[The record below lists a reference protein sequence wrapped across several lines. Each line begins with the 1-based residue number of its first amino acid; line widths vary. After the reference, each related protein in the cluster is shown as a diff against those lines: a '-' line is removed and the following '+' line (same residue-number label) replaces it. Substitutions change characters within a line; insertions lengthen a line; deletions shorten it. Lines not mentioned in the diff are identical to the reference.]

1 MIRRIFSYIGPYK
14 KYGVLAAVCIVAETF
29 FELIVPFIMADM
41 VDVGV
46 ANGDKA
52 YIFHRCLLLVLLAV
66 VGLISAVSAQF
77 FAAKSATGAT
87 TKLRSALF
95 KKIQSLSFSQ
105 LDSIGSATLITR
117 MTSDVN
123 QIQTGINMFLRLLLR
138 SPFIVIGATIM
149 AFYVDVK
156 GALVFA
162 VVVPVLAI
170 IVAVIMSLTIP
181 RFKGVQNK
189 LDSVLLRTKEN
200 VKGVRVIRAFTREDK
215 EISEFEE
222 ENQSLVKL
230 QNVASWI
237 SSIMNPATFVVINL
251 GVIFLI
257 YIGAIRVDVGVISQG
272 AVVALYN
279 YMSQILVEL
288 IKLANLIITEM
299 KAIASKNR
307 VDAILTMEEYK
318 KPKGKDK
325 KCDHYITFENVSLS
339 YNKNNEYSLNNISF
353 TVDKGDTVGIIGG
366 TGSGK
371 TSVMNLLCGFYEPTS
386 GDIILNDKNIL
397 NYSDEELNHNISV
410 VMQKAT
416 MFSGTVKENITFGAK
431 NATAEDIEK
440 AIEISQSKEIISNKS
455 KGLDEVILE
464 QGKNLSGGQKQRLSI
479 ARGIVRNT
487 PILILDDSFSALD
500 YKTDKALRQALADS
514 KGDRTTFIIS
524 QRTSTIE
531 HCDKILV
538 LNDGALE
545 GVGTHEEL
553 LKSSETYKDIYES
566 CNKEAS

>member
-1 MIRRIFSYIGPYK
+1 
-14 KYGVLAAVCIVAETF
+14 
-29 FELIVPFIMADM
+29 
-41 VDVGV
+41 
-46 ANGDKA
+46 
-52 YIFHRCLLLVLLAV
+52 
-66 VGLISAVSAQF
+66 
-77 FAAKSATGAT
+77 
-87 TKLRSALF
+87 
-95 KKIQSLSFSQ
+95 
-105 LDSIGSATLITR
+105 

-138 SPFIVIGATIM
+138 SPFIVFGATIM

-215 EISEFEE
+215 EIAEFEE

-366 TGSGK
+366 
-371 TSVMNLLCGFYEPTS
+371 
-386 GDIILNDKNIL
+386 DIILNDKNIL
-397 NYSDEELNHNISV
+397 NYSDEELNENISV

-500 YKTDKALRQALADS
+500 YKTDKTLRQALADS

>member
-1 MIRRIFSYIGPYK
+1 MKSLSYLKDYK
-14 KYGVLAAVCIVAETF
+14 VQSILAPLFKLLEAS
-29 FELIVPFIMADM
+29 FELLVPLVVADII
-41 VDVGV
+41 DNGI
-46 ANGDKA
+46 NSGDKA
-52 YIFHRCLLLVLLAV
+52 NIFHRCLLLVLLAV
-66 VGLISAVSAQF
+66 VGLISAVFAQF

-138 SPFIVIGATIM
+138 SPFIVFGATIM
-149 AFYVDVK
+149 AFYVDVM

-215 EISEFEE
+215 EIAEFEE

-397 NYSDEELNHNISV
+397 NYSDEELNDNISV

-431 NATAEDIEK
+431 NATTEDIEK

-500 YKTDKALRQALADS
+500 YKTDKTLRQALADS